1 MEEEEKKEKRPLEL
15 DWETL
20 LPSQEDEPP
29 PVLVVEEEAS
39 TIGEQQHQQTQRD
52 DVEYKTDHELNE
64 MITRQ
69 SNMLET
75 LGPKLPDKGAKLRA
89 NLQRL
94 MDERERRKFCR
105 VEKVC
110 FRIIYWTLH
119 SILVAD

>member
-1 MEEEEKKEKRPLEL
+1 MEEEEKKEKRPLNL

-20 LPSQEDEPP
+20 LPNQEDEPP
-29 PVLVVEEEAS
+29 PVLVVEEES
-39 TIGEQQHQQTQRD
+39 PTTGEPQQQQNQRD
-52 DVEYKTDHELNE
+52 GVEQKTDHELND

-69 SNMLET
+69 SITLEN

-94 MDERERRKFCR
+94 IDERERRKICR

-110 FRIIYWTLH
+110 YFYHLLNLTLYFGC
-119 SILVAD
+119 